1 MKLLTFDE
9 LSDGQHTDRS
19 LVQMAAF
26 GGTFDR
32 RRVEIWRRRT
42 KVLADYVGI
51 FAVDRGTVVGHAF
64 VQRIPYT
71 FPGGTETITGIASVA
86 TRSDR
91 ARAGVARLVLEEIH
105 RREREA
111 GIHHAALWTNQSWGA
126 HRLYEKLGYR
136 DVYVPVLAVR
146 APRAPERR
154 PARPTVRAAR
164 ASDLDGI
171 EAIHARFGQGRL
183 GFARRPAGVLRVA
196 VAAGEL
202 RPAEILLARDAGRT
216 LGYAVVDTGRL
227 QTTCGELIGAT
238 ARARIALARAV
249 EHKGR
254 AGTVT
259 FRDSAVEVLRPWL
272 RGRGYAIAPV
282 GWFVLMGC
290 TYGRADSARAACREF
305 GTDRPGFLCFTGDR
319 F

>member
-1 MKLLTFDE
+1 MQLLTFDE
-9 LSDGQHTDRS
+9 LSDRQHTDRS

-42 KVLADYVGI
+42 KVLAEYVGI

-64 VQRIPYT
+64 VQHIPYT
-71 FPGGTETITGIASVA
+71 FPGGTETIAGIASVA

-105 RREREA
+105 RRERKA
-111 GIHHAALWTNQSWGA
+111 GIRHAALWTNQSWGA

-146 APRAPERR
+146 APVAPQRR
-154 PARPTVRAAR
+154 LARPRVRGAR
-164 ASDLDGI
+164 VSDLSAV
-171 EAIHARFGQGRL
+171 EALHAGFGRGRL
-183 GFARRPAGVLRVA
+183 GFAERPEGLLRVA

-202 RPAEILLARDAGRT
+202 RPKEILLAREAGRT
-216 LGYAVVDTGRL
+216 LGYATVDTGRL
-227 QTTCGELIGAT
+227 QTSCGELVGAT
-238 ARARIALARAV
+238 AGATVALARAV
-249 EHKGR
+249 ELKGR
-254 AGTVT
+254 TGTVT
-259 FRDSAVEVLRPWL
+259 FRDGAVEGLRPWL
-272 RGRGYAIAPV
+272 RSRGYAIAPV

-290 TYGRADSARAACREF
+290 TFGRGVGAKAARREF
-305 GTDRPGFLCFTGDR
+305 GTDRPEFLCFTGDR

>member
-1 MKLLTFDE
+1 M
-9 LSDGQHTDRS
+9 
-19 LVQMAAF
+19 
-26 GGTFDR
+26 
-32 RRVEIWRRRT
+32 EIWRRRT

-64 VQRIPYT
+64 VERIPYA

-111 GIHHAALWTNQSWGA
+111 GIRHAALWTNQSWGA

-136 DVYVPVLAVR
+136 DIHVPVLAVR
-146 APRAPERR
+146 ASPGPARR
-154 PARPTVRAAR
+154 PAGPAVRPAR
-164 ASDLDGI
+164 ISDLSGI
-171 EAIHARFGQGRL
+171 EAIHARFGKDRL
-183 GFARRPAGVLRVA
+183 GFAERPAGLLRVA
-196 VAAGEL
+196 VAAREL
-202 RPAEILLARDAGRT
+202 RPAEILIARDAGQTR
-216 LGYAVVDTGRL
+216 GYAMVDTGRL
-227 QTTCGELIGAT
+227 QTSCGELIGTT
-238 ARARIALARAV
+238 ARARIALATAV
-249 EHKGR
+249 ERKGG

-259 FRDSAVEVLRPWL
+259 FRDGAVEELRPWL

-290 TYGRADSARAACREF
+290 TFGRSDGARAACREF

>member
-9 LSDGQHTDRS
+9 LSDRQHTDRS
-19 LVQMAAF
+19 LVQAAAF
-26 GGTFDR
+26 GGAFDR

-64 VQRIPYT
+64 VERIPYA

-111 GIHHAALWTNQSWGA
+111 GIRHAALWTNQSWGA

-136 DVYVPVLAVR
+136 DIHVPVLAVR
-146 APRAPERR
+146 ASPGPARR
-154 PARPTVRAAR
+154 PAGPAVRPAR
-164 ASDLDGI
+164 ISDLSGI
-171 EAIHARFGQGRL
+171 EAIHARFGKDRL
-183 GFARRPAGVLRVA
+183 GFAERPAGLLRVA
-196 VAAGEL
+196 VAAREL
-202 RPAEILLARDAGRT
+202 RPVEILIARDAGQTR
-216 LGYAVVDTGRL
+216 GYAMVDTGRL
-227 QTTCGELIGAT
+227 QTSCGELIGTT
-238 ARARIALARAV
+238 ARARIALATAV
-249 EHKGR
+249 ERKGG

-259 FRDSAVEVLRPWL
+259 FRDGAVEELRPWL

-290 TYGRADSARAACREF
+290 TFGRSDGARAACREF
-305 GTDRPGFLCFTGDR
+305 GTDRPRFLCFTGDR